1 MLGQL
6 GQLHDARGIEEANRI
21 EPRDWRHGGPAA
33 CIDYDALAL
42 ELARATAFQFHDDA
56 LRALESGL
64 AEDQF
69 DIGGF
74 LQRLLTLSTASP
86 PPPALS
92 LFNPPPAHPQPPS
105 SSPLNF
111 LRTCALNA
119 ARPWPP

>member
-33 CIDYDALAL
+33 CIDYDALAP

-74 LQRLLTLSTASP
+74 LERLLHLGAESLYPPRAALVPPTHLPPHRTRAP
-86 PPPALS
+86 PPNLPA
-92 LFNPPPAHPQPPS
+92 PHP
-105 SSPLNF
+105 
-111 LRTCALNA
+111 
-119 ARPWPP
+119 

>member
-74 LQRLLTLSTASP
+74 FPRLFYVSVGGLSHPALAPVYP
-86 PPPALS
+86 PPV
-92 LFNPPPAHPQPPS
+92 
-105 SSPLNF
+105 
-111 LRTCALNA
+111 
-119 ARPWPP
+119 

>member
-33 CIDYDALAL
+33 CIDYDALAP

-74 LQRLLTLSTASP
+74 FQRLLYLVSGALSPPAPSP
-86 PPPALS
+86 VHPTPLHPPPA
-92 LFNPPPAHPQPPS
+92 
-105 SSPLNF
+105 
-111 LRTCALNA
+111 
-119 ARPWPP
+119 